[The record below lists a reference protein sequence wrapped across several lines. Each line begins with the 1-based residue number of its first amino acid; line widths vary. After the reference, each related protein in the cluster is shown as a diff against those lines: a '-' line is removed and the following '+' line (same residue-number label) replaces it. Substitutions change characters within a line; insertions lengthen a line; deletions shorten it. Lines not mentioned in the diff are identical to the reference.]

1 MSLDRSEDSGRE
13 LSGDGGGPNDLLD
26 SSPRIAPVDY
36 RFHLAVGSRFENIEL
51 VQVVLKDCLQRI
63 GMDDDAQHWV
73 DVAVREALANAIKH
87 GNLQHPDKQ
96 VQVDLAVE
104 GDDLVIRVED
114 EGVGFDPSQIGDP
127 LAPENI
133 LRTNGRGIFYMRSFM
148 DDITYSSGPG
158 GGTMV
163 TLRKR
168 FAGPKTE
175 PSD

>member
-1 MSLDRSEDSGRE
+1 MT
-13 LSGDGGGPNDLLD
+13 
-26 SSPRIAPVDY
+26 VDY

-73 DVAVREALANAIKH
+73 DLAVREALANAIKH

-114 EGVGFDPSQIGDP
+114 EGVGFDPSLVDDP
-127 LAPENI
+127 LEAGNRE
-133 LRTNGRGIFYMRSFM
+133 RTNGRGIFFMRSFM

-175 PSD
+175 PSDSAIRGGN

>member
-1 MSLDRSEDSGRE
+1 MPE
-13 LSGDGGGPNDLLD
+13 NH
-26 SSPRIAPVDY
+26 
-36 RFHLAVGSRFENIEL
+36 RFHLAIGSRFGNIEL
-51 VQVVLKDCLQRI
+51 VQVVLNDALERL
-63 GMDDDAQHWV
+63 GMDGEARHWV
-73 DVAVREALANAIKH
+73 DIAVREAVANAIKH
-87 GNLQHPDKQ
+87 GNQQDPGKK
-96 VQVDLAVE
+96 VQVEAEVVGE
-104 GDDLVIRVED
+104 DLVIRVED

-158 GGTMV
+158 GGTLV

>member
-1 MSLDRSEDSGRE
+1 MNDGSALEGSG
-13 LSGDGGGPNDLLD
+13 DLLD
-26 SSPRIAPVDY
+26 SAPRVEPVDY

-87 GNLQHPDKQ
+87 GNLQDPEKQ
-96 VQVDLAVE
+96 VQVELAVE

-114 EGVGFDPSQIGDP
+114 EGVGFDPSLLGDP
-127 LAPENI
+127 LAPENL
-133 LRTNGRGIFYMRSFM
+133 LRPNGRGIFYMRSFM
-148 DDITYSSGPG
+148 DDVLYGSGPG

-168 FAGPKTE
+168 YTGPKTE
-175 PSD
+175 PGD